1 MPWQIIVVLAVM
13 VPVLLVPV
21 LLVLYLK
28 FVRHY

>member
-13 VPVLLVPV
+13 VPVLLVPA